1 MGAMRAAFIA
11 VLVTAAAGCEKADE
25 PQTRSANPAVAAPR
39 AAKPTTA
46 KDTPDA
52 ITSAAPAPAPGMTR
66 VAAPPARPAPRQNK
80 AVAKT
85 PPPPAEGRAL
95 DTLAFE
101 IPDGWTAERDESGQW
116 NFEGNGVAARLNRAP
131 ENVPTTASG
140 YLEYK
145 VEWCWDPGTTADLVD
160 NQSRPGGFGA
170 TMLVRYAE
178 NPDSP
183 RLAYHAVW
191 TVDGVR
197 LRCEAD
203 RVPDESVRDEIA
215 ALCGSARW

>member
-1 MGAMRAAFIA
+1 MRAAFIA

-39 AAKPTTA
+39 AATPAK

-52 ITSAAPAPAPGMTR
+52 ITSAAPRPGMTR
-66 VAAPPARPAPRQNK
+66 VAAPPAK
-80 AVAKT
+80 AIVKT
-85 PPPPAEGRAL
+85 PPAPADGRAL
-95 DTLAFE
+95 DALAFTV
-101 IPDGWTAERDESGQW
+101 PSGWTAELDAGGQW
-116 NFEGNGVAARLNRAP
+116 NFESNGVEARLNRAP
-131 ENVPTTASG
+131 KNVPTTGSG

-145 VEWCWDPGTTADLVD
+145 IEWCWDPGTTADLVD

-170 TMLVRYAE
+170 TMLVRDAE
-178 NPDSP
+178 DPDNP

-191 TVDGVR
+191 EVDGVR

-203 RVPDESVRDEIA
+203 RVPDEHVRDQIA

>member
-11 VLVTAAAGCEKADE
+11 VLVTAITGCEKADE
-25 PQTRSANPAVAAPR
+25 PQTRSANPAVAAPS

-46 KDTPDA
+46 KDVPDA
-52 ITSAAPAPAPGMTR
+52 ITSAAPAPGMTR
-66 VAAPPARPAPRQNK
+66 VAAPPVRPALKK
-80 AVAKT
+80 AKPATKT

-95 DTLAFE
+95 DALAFDL
-101 IPDGWTAERDESGQW
+101 PSGWSAEHDSSGQW
-116 NFEGNGVAARLNRAP
+116 NFESNGVAARLNRAP

-145 VEWCWDPGTTADLVD
+145 IEWCWDPGTTADLVE
-160 NQSRPGGFGA
+160 NQSRPSGFGA
-170 TMLVRYAE
+170 TMLVRDAE

-203 RVPDESVRDEIA
+203 RVPDETVRDEIA